1 MLADREQTAVQ
12 HPMLTRIRACSTT
25 PDAAASFFTAVLHP
39 KPSARLTGLQALEHP
54 YLRQCVHQMQDHYH
68 PPPFNPPRNMEER
81 MACDALPEAAS
92 HRNMLRSL
100 GTAGRAAGLAGF
112 AVAKSVAKAVSGK
125 RRHDMSQYFPD
136 YTHPQHD
143 FDLLPKSE
151 SDSTAVARDSA
162 TSNHPSCQGSGASL
176 LAADTPC
183 SGGQL
188 SASAQQVSARQ
199 QRSAAAHEAAD
210 RQRPK
215 PMAKPQFKAPDVKSR
230 KLQQPLDP
238 LHQAKASVRVDPQRA
253 HASSIP
259 GSPISNAHAE
269 QAPEAAV
276 AVAGGSDTAIAVVE
290 TEAPDAA
297 VAISTEA
304 PDAAVAIGTEAP
316 DAAVAITTES
326 HSTSDATA
334 VTAITNHHVAASTAT
349 AAVTPAETQAEQQE
363 PALTAA
369 HRQACIAVTLLA
381 TALALRTLPAGSV
394 TTAAATV
401 HKSGAPSTANVSSA
415 RCKAGESLH
424 SHRIELLP
432 QDDEGCDLGT
442 AQQRLQSHPI
452 QLFPEDEEDCQM
464 VDQLQGQ
471 QNHSPVSVTDGGE
484 GRDSDPHRQPSR
496 LQCHAVSSLNSC
508 IDMDS
513 HMADTSNTQQVSV
526 ATAGSHNADGATHGL
541 ALHVGSIYGL
551 PTSDRWRQDRGDD
564 AHSEA
569 GSTTPASP
577 DEELYAARY
586 IETTVADRLVC
597 WDNSTRLQK

>member
-1 MLADREQTAVQ
+1 
-12 HPMLTRIRACSTT
+12 
-25 PDAAASFFTAVLHP
+25 
-39 KPSARLTGLQALEHP
+39 
-54 YLRQCVHQMQDHYH
+54 
-68 PPPFNPPRNMEER
+68 

-276 AVAGGSDTAIAVVE
+276 AVAGGSDTAIAFVETEAPDAVVIIS

-297 VAISTEA
+297 VAISTE
-304 PDAAVAIGTEAP
+304 
-316 DAAVAITTES
+316 S

-334 VTAITNHHVAASTAT
+334 LTVVTNHRVAASAVT
-349 AAVTPAETQAEQQE
+349 AAVTPAGTQAEQQ
-363 PALTAA
+363 
-369 HRQACIAVTLLA
+369 ACSHSCTPPGLHCCHSTGNCPHPQHIA
-381 TALALRTLPAGSV
+381 SW
-394 TTAAATV
+394 
-401 HKSGAPSTANVSSA
+401 VSH
-415 RCKAGESLH
+415 H
-424 SHRIELLP
+424 SSSY
-432 QDDEGCDLGT
+432 C
-442 AQQRLQSHPI
+442 AQEW
-452 QLFPEDEEDCQM
+452 FP
-464 VDQLQGQ
+464 
-471 QNHSPVSVTDGGE
+471 
-484 GRDSDPHRQPSR
+484 
-496 LQCHAVSSLNSC
+496 LNC
-508 IDMDS
+508 
-513 HMADTSNTQQVSV
+513 
-526 ATAGSHNADGATHGL
+526 
-541 ALHVGSIYGL
+541 
-551 PTSDRWRQDRGDD
+551 
-564 AHSEA
+564 
-569 GSTTPASP
+569 
-577 DEELYAARY
+577 
-586 IETTVADRLVC
+586 
-597 WDNSTRLQK
+597 